1 MEDEKHEECLS
12 KLKILNLELMEK
24 HKLSKLSTQKDSK
37 SNKRLWTVLNSEKV
51 GGNNKIKD
59 DMRKENNI
67 TNNTSINGSW

>member
-1 MEDEKHEECLS
+1 
-12 KLKILNLELMEK
+12 MEK

-37 SNKRLWTVLNSEKV
+37 SNKRLWTVLNSGKV

-59 DMRKENNI
+59 DMRKENNK